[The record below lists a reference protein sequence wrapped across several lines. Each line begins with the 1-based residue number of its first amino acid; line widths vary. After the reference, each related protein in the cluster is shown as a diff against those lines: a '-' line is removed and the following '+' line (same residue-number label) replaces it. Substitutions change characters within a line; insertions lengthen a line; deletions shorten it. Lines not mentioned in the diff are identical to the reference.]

1 MNVDKT
7 IQRLFK
13 YRLILF
19 LVLGLLLAVLRLNE
33 HLMPAGDNAT
43 YIVLGQSLIMG
54 RGYRMISD
62 PRSPEMALYPPG
74 YPLLLAGI
82 LALTGTAQQLMAAI
96 LPLKLPSV
104 LFFLGIIALVYDLLR
119 RRSDFL
125 ATTTALLAAVHPH
138 LLYFATEIGTEI
150 PYLFASLCCLWLFE
164 RCKRELSTSHIV
176 ALAALIALASYI
188 RSIAL
193 VLAFAFVVYLFVQ
206 KRAKHAWLLFIVVG
220 VLVVPWF
227 IYGSLLP
234 TTGTSVGLGRSY
246 FALYFASD
254 PYGTARASLSDWIER
269 LAQNIYYY
277 ALEIW
282 PNILFAHAS
291 EVSTW
296 LGRLAIVFAVMLT
309 LLLLF
314 GFCLETRHGHVQE
327 WYVALFFLSC
337 LCYLWP
343 VARLVVP
350 IVPFA
355 LYYFLVAMGYLLLRV
370 KGWRQSH
377 RTRLQYWERFAL
389 IAVCA
394 VLALS
399 ALVSDVRSIRRN
411 LLYGLGQPVAVYYSR
426 DAEWTNYLQAMDWIV
441 QNTEPQSIVMC
452 RKPDL
457 LYIMIGHQALEYPYS
472 SQWLDLKRSVLE
484 NHVAYIIEDAFH
496 WTLTT
501 RDYLRRALQGWL
513 AVEPEAL
520 VLVYETDTPHTR
532 VWRVNQLH

>member
-1 MNVDKT
+1 MNIDKT
-7 IQRLFK
+7 VQRLSK
-13 YRLILF
+13 YRLILI

-43 YIVLGQSLIMG
+43 YIVLGQSLVMG

-62 PRSPEMALYPPG
+62 PHSPEMALYPPG

-82 LALTGTAQQLMAAI
+82 LALTGTAPQLMAAI

-125 ATTTALLAAVHPH
+125 ATTTALLTAVHPH

-150 PYLFASLCCLWLFE
+150 PYLFVSLCCLWLFE
-164 RCKRELSTSHIV
+164 RCRREFSTSLIV
-176 ALAALIALASYI
+176 ALAVLIALASYI

-206 KRAKHAWLLFIVVG
+206 KRAKHTWLLFIVVG

-246 FALYFASD
+246 FPLYFASD

-269 LAQNIYYY
+269 LAQNTYYY

-282 PNILFAHAS
+282 PNILFAHAP

-296 LGRLAIVFAVMLT
+296 LGRLTSGFATMLT

-314 GFCLETRHGHVQE
+314 GFCLEMRHRHVQE
-327 WYVALFFLSC
+327 WYVALFFLAC

-355 LYYFLVAMGYLLLRV
+355 LYYFLVAIGYLLLCAR
-370 KGWRQSH
+370 GWRQPH
-377 RTRLQYWERFAL
+377 RTRLQHWERFAL
-389 IAVCA
+389 IAVCT

-411 LLYGLGQPVAVYYSR
+411 LRYGLGQPVGVYYSK
-426 DAEWTNYLQAMDWIV
+426 DAEWGNYLQAMDWIA
-441 QNTEPQSIVMC
+441 QNTAPQSIVMC

-501 RDYLRRALQGWL
+501 RDYLRPALQGWL

-520 VLVYETDTPHTR
+520 ALVYETDTPHTR